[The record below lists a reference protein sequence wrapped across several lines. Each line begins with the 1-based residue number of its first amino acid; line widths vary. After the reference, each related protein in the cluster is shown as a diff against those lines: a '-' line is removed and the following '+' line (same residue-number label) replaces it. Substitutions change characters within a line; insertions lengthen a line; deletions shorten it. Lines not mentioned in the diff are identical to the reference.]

1 MEEQIKIIV
10 VDDDVNLLFATAR
23 ILTSAGYKVETAA
36 GGIEGLE
43 KIRAG
48 RPDLVLLDVVM
59 PDLDGVTVCRQIK
72 SDPDLRNVYVILIS
86 SMKTETLQQADG
98 LESGADGYIAR
109 PVDKRELLARVEAM
123 IRIKRVQTAL
133 AESEARYRFLF
144 TQMISGCALHEVLFD
159 AYGAPCDYR
168 FLDVNPAFERLTGLM
183 REQVVGKKV
192 LDILPDTEPLWIERY
207 GRVALTG
214 APDHFESYSQ
224 SFDKYFEVLA
234 YHIEKNQFAV
244 TFTDITE
251 RKQAEEKLKY
261 AALHDPLTA
270 LPNRRLFSDR
280 LDQVLKKANRAG
292 GQAAVLY
299 LDLDYFKPVNDL
311 YGHET
316 GDRVLQEVAR
326 RIQACIRD
334 ADTVARIGGDEFVV
348 ILEGIENREAAR
360 KVARKITDSICEPIS
375 VFGHVCRVG
384 ASIGVSLY
392 PADGDD
398 SGSLLKIADHDMY
411 EAKKGSKSLTGK
423 ILA

>member
-1 MEEQIKIIV
+1 MAEQFKIIV

-23 ILTSAGYKVETAA
+23 IMTAAGYEVETAA

-59 PDLDGVTVCRQIK
+59 PDLDGITLCRQIK
-72 SDPDLRNVYVILIS
+72 SDPELRNVYVILMS
-86 SMKTETLQQADG
+86 SLKTETIQQADG
-98 LESGADGYIAR
+98 LESGADGYVAR
-109 PVDKRELLARVEAM
+109 PIDKRELLARVEAM
-123 IRIKRVQTAL
+123 VRIKRVQTAL
-133 AESEARYRFLF
+133 AESESRYRFLF
-144 TQMISGCALHEVLFD
+144 TQMISGCALHEVIYD
-159 AYGAPCDYR
+159 GNGIPVDYR

-183 REQVVGKKV
+183 REQVVGEKV

-214 APDHFESYSQ
+214 APDHFESYSR
-224 SFDKYFEVLA
+224 SLGKYYEVLA

-251 RKQAEEKLKY
+251 RKQAEDKLKY
-261 AALHDPLTA
+261 AALHDLLTA

-280 LDQVLKKANRAG
+280 LDQALKKARRDD
-292 GQAAVLY
+292 GQAGILY

-326 RIQACIRD
+326 RIQGCVRAV
-334 ADTVARIGGDEFVV
+334 DTVARIGGDEFAL
-348 ILEGIENREAAR
+348 ILEDIENREAAR
-360 KVARKITDSICEPIS
+360 KVAHKITAAICEPIA
-375 VFGHVCRVG
+375 VFGHICRVG

-398 SGSLLKIADHDMY
+398 PGSLLKIADQDMY
-411 EAKKGSKSLTGK
+411 EVKKGRKSG
-423 ILA
+423 